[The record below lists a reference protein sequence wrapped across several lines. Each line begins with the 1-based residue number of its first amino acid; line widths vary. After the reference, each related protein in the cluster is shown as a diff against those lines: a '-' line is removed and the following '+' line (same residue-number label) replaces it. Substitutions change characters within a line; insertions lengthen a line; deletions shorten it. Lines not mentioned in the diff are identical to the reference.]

1 MCADSGRLKLAKDA
15 PHLAFGEVVGED
27 ARAPPKCPGLHFLAQ
42 ARPHVIRPELPEKEP
57 SSAHEHARRLTGQGS
72 AALCKQ
78 VPGHM
83 ESEDCIEAG
92 TLQGQ
97 AAGVGQDKFDIRK
110 KPATKLKGL
119 AGDVQGD
126 NFPVAGQR
134 RQSFA
139 VAAAQLQDSRA
150 CRQVGQIHNGAP
162 PEAAAA
168 SVVFVP
174 GLKVRIE
181 VSVH

>member
-1 MCADSGRLKLAKDA
+1 MNTASTSDRCKSWPFTRSFQRCVPIVAGSSSQKM
-15 PHLAFGEVVGED
+15 PCHLAFGEVVGED
-27 ARAPPKCPGLHFLAQ
+27 ARAPPKCSGLHFLAQ

-57 SSAHEHARRLTGQGS
+57 SPAHEHARRLTGKGS

-110 KPATKLKGL
+110 QPATKLKGL
-119 AGDVQGD
+119 SGRCPG
-126 NFPVAGQR
+126 R
-134 RQSFA
+134 RFS
-139 VAAAQLQDSRA
+139 SRRA
-150 CRQVGQIHNGAP
+150 CPTEFCRRRSPAPGQPSPQAGGADP
-162 PEAAAA
+162 
-168 SVVFVP
+168 
-174 GLKVRIE
+174 
-181 VSVH
+181 